1 MEIRNYIRKEEDKM
15 DISEK
20 ILKEEERYTGNFLK
34 VANIDVELPD
44 GNLASRDVIRHPGA
58 SAILPLTD
66 EGEIILVKQFRTALN
81 KVIIE
86 VPAGKLEK
94 GEEPIVCAKRELEEE
109 TGYKAKEFKYLGKIC
124 TVPGFCD
131 EIIHLYLATGIYE
144 GVKGGDEDEFTEIIK
159 VSIEE
164 MKEMVKKGEIIDT
177 KSINCLCQYM
187 LQCE

>member
-1 MEIRNYIRKEEDKM
+1 M

-66 EGEIILVKQFRTALN
+66 DGEIILVKQFRTALN

-94 GEEPIVCAKRELEEE
+94 R
-109 TGYKAKEFKYLGKIC
+109 
-124 TVPGFCD
+124 
-131 EIIHLYLATGIYE
+131 
-144 GVKGGDEDEFTEIIK
+144 
-159 VSIEE
+159 
-164 MKEMVKKGEIIDT
+164 
-177 KSINCLCQYM
+177 
-187 LQCE
+187 

>member
-1 MEIRNYIRKEEDKM
+1 M

-177 KSINCLCQYM
+177 KSIKCLCQYM

>member
-1 MEIRNYIRKEEDKM
+1 MI
-15 DISEK
+15 
-20 ILKEEERYTGNFLK
+20 
-34 VANIDVELPD
+34 
-44 GNLASRDVIRHPGA
+44 
-58 SAILPLTD
+58 
-66 EGEIILVKQFRTALN
+66 
-81 KVIIE
+81 
-86 VPAGKLEK
+86 
-94 GEEPIVCAKRELEEE
+94 
-109 TGYKAKEFKYLGKIC
+109 YLGKIA
-124 TVPGFCD
+124 TAPGFCD

>member
-1 MEIRNYIRKEEDKM
+1 MDKKIRVEE
-15 DISEK
+15 
-20 ILKEEERYTGNFLK
+20 L
-34 VANIDVELPD
+34 VEL
-44 GNLASRDVIRHPGA
+44 
-58 SAILPLTD
+58 
-66 EGEIILVKQFRTALN
+66 LN
-81 KVIIE
+81 KYAYEYYSLDNPSVSDKE
-86 VPAGKLEK
+86 YDSKYDELRA
-94 GEEPIVCAKRELEEE
+94 LEEE

-164 MKEMVKKGEIIDT
+164 MKEMVKKGDIIDT